1 MILVTGAGGHIGNV
15 LVRELVNR
23 GQKVRA
29 LLLDGEDDTPLKGLD
44 IEIMEG
50 NILRPT
56 DLGRAM
62 QGVDTVYH
70 LASMIS
76 ISPGME
82 EVMRRINI
90 EGTQNVIDAAR
101 AVGVRR
107 LVYTSSIHALCRP
120 PEGKVICEDVAF
132 DPQSPAGPYDRTK
145 AEASLLVQKAVSEGM
160 DAVIVCPTGVVGPY
174 DYRRSEMGL
183 LVLGWIRDRLNLLV
197 EGSFDFVDVRD
208 VALGHI
214 LACEHGKTGS
224 VYLLSGERISL
235 QKMAQTVQ
243 ETIGRKAPTIVVPF
257 ELAIF
262 FTYFTPLWY
271 RLTRTKARFTRY
283 ALETVASNSL
293 ISNEKARREL
303 GYQPRSMKE
312 SLIDTVAWWLDHQ
325 HLWSSAANA

>member
-44 IEIMEG
+44 VEIMEG
-50 NILRPT
+50 NILRPD

-82 EVMRRINI
+82 EIMRRINI

-101 AVGVRR
+101 AAGVRR

-120 PEGKVICEDVAF
+120 PEGEVICEDVAF

-160 DAVIVCPTGVVGPY
+160 DAVIVCPTGVVGPH

-235 QKMAQTVQ
+235 KKMAQTVQ
-243 ETIGRKAPTIVVPF
+243 ETMGRKAPTIVVPF

-262 FTYFTPLWY
+262 ATYFTPLWY

-283 ALETVASNSL
+283 ALETVASNSF

-312 SLIDTVAWWLDHQ
+312 SLIDTVKWWLDHQ